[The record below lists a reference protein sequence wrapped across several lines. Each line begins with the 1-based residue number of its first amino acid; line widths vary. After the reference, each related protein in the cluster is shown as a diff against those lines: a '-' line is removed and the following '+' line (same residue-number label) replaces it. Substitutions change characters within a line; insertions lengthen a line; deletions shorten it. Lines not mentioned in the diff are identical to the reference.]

1 MNDQENTNV
10 LQQNYILWKWEI
22 SLNDQDQLKYR
33 YVSGEMKLGRK
44 DTAKQT
50 DHRSAG
56 PLGLENAFASPPL
69 IPREPVGLR
78 W

>member
-1 MNDQENTNV
+1 MHWRYIDEMNDQENTNV

-44 DTAKQT
+44 ETTQLNKQIV
-50 DHRSAG
+50 D
-56 PLGLENAFASPPL
+56 LLVL
-69 IPREPVGLR
+69 WV
-78 W
+78 

>member
-44 DTAKQT
+44 ETTQLNKQIV
-50 DHRSAG
+50 D
-56 PLGLENAFASPPL
+56 LLVL
-69 IPREPVGLR
+69 WV
-78 W
+78 

>member
-33 YVSGEMKLGRK
+33 YVSDEMKLGRK
-44 DTAKQT
+44 ETTQLNKQIV
-50 DHRSAG
+50 D
-56 PLGLENAFASPPL
+56 LLVL
-69 IPREPVGLR
+69 WV
-78 W
+78 

>member
-44 DTAKQT
+44 ETTQLNKQII
-50 DHRSAG
+50 D
-56 PLGLENAFASPPL
+56 LLVL
-69 IPREPVGLR
+69 WV
-78 W
+78 